1 MNEYGYY
8 CRPELVRLLEAIGLD
23 AEYARAEGDYLWRNT
38 ETSNGKIL
46 DLAGG
51 FGANL
56 FGHYHPE
63 LVEEA
68 HRLLHEQVPIM
79 AQGSCRTR
87 ATTLAKTLSGK
98 VGDYVVIF
106 TNSGTETVEA
116 AMKHAYLERQQPVFW
131 ALRDAFH
138 GKTLG
143 SIQLTPTYGKTFRAV
158 GPQVHLLDP
167 GDPGTWEVQE
177 ENAKQIAAAF
187 IEPIQGEGGIKPL
200 PGEFIDWLTGICQE
214 ENIPLVVDEIQSG
227 MGRTGSFLASESL
240 GLDPDYV
247 CLSKAL
253 GGGLAKIGALL
264 IKRERFQD
272 EFSLIHTSTFAE
284 DDLSCGIA
292 LKALEVLERDQLL
305 DRCASLGEQLLQ
317 DLQELRDRFPD
328 EIKAVRG
335 KGLMIGVELQDQSDS
350 PSNTL
355 RTFSQQGYMGYLAT
369 AYLLNAHQIR
379 VAPTLSQ
386 PFTIR
391 IEPSAYIA
399 AQDLSRFVGA
409 LASFCKALRALD
421 LDHLTGYQV
430 GRPLKPVQNFNG
442 QRPYKREKP
451 ATPRKVA
458 FVGHLISPDHLKLWD
473 SSLTGFSNSQ
483 LEKLAG
489 KSAQVLEPTIYDQVN
504 VRSRTGESIHLSFIG
519 LFLTSRQIVHSF
531 QNGDGAWIKG
541 KIENA
546 VALARDE
553 GCQVVGLG
561 GYTSIKTGNGLRV
574 RTKGVALT
582 TGNSLTVGMGLL
594 ALKNAA
600 ARSGISLPDSR
611 LAIVGATGNIAR
623 TYALM
628 MAPLVAE
635 MALIVRVLDS
645 SKIQPLVQELQA
657 INPDISVEVSD
668 NLEILKGSSL
678 IVTASNVAD
687 ALIYPEHLSD
697 QPIVICDISLPDDV
711 APSVKTSRD
720 DIIVIKGGVVRL
732 PPQNEEFIIGGIPLE
747 EGHVYACMG
756 ETLLMGLEGKTTH
769 GSYGQINPE
778 NVEWTLSVAEKHGF
792 TLGRLKKES
801 SY

>member
-8 CRPELVRLLEAIGLD
+8 CRPELVRLLEAISLD
-23 AEYARAEGDYLWRNT
+23 VEYTRAEGDYLWQNT
-38 ETSNGKIL
+38 ENPAGKIL

-56 FGHYHPE
+56 FGHHHPE

-68 HRLLHEQVPIM
+68 HRLLDEHVPIM

-87 ATTLAKTLSGK
+87 AAKLAKTLSGK
-98 VGDYVVIF
+98 LGDSVVIF
-106 TNSGTETVEA
+106 TNSGTETIEA
-116 AMKHAYLERQQPVFW
+116 AMKHAYLEREQPTFW
-131 ALRDAFH
+131 ALRGAFH

-143 SIQLTPTYGKTFRAV
+143 SIQLTPSYGQSFHRI
-158 GPQVHLLDP
+158 GPRVQLLDP
-167 GDPGTWEVQE
+167 SDRSSWQAQE
-177 ENAKQIAAAF
+177 RTAKHIAAAF

-200 PGEFIDWLTGICQE
+200 PGDFIEWLTEICRQE
-214 ENIPLVVDEIQSG
+214 GIPLVVDEIQTG

-240 GLDPDYV
+240 GIDPDYI

-253 GGGLAKIGALL
+253 GGGVAKIGALL
-264 IKRERFQD
+264 IKRERFVD

-284 DDLSCGIA
+284 DDLACGIS
-292 LKALEVLERDQLL
+292 LKALEILERDKLA
-305 DRCASLGEQLLQ
+305 DRCRNLGEQLLH
-317 DLQELRDRFPD
+317 DLNALGKRYPN

-335 KGLMIGVELQDQSDS
+335 KGLMIGVELQEQSNS
-350 PSNTL
+350 SSNTL
-355 RTFSQQGYMGYLAT
+355 RILSQQGYMGYLAA
-369 AYLLNAHQIR
+369 AYLLNVHGIR

-391 IEPSAYIA
+391 IEPSAYIP
-399 AQDLSRFVGA
+399 AQELSRFVDA
-409 LASFCKALRALD
+409 LASFCEAIQALD
-421 LDHLTGYQV
+421 VDHLTGYQV
-430 GRPLKPVQNFNG
+430 GRPLRSIQNHKN
-442 QRPYKREKP
+442 QRSLKREKP
-451 ATPRKVA
+451 ANPRKVA
-458 FVGHLISPDHLKLWD
+458 FVGHLISPEHLKLWD
-473 SSLTGFSNSQ
+473 SSLKSFSKSQ
-483 LEKLAG
+483 LEQLVG
-489 KSAQVLEPTIYDQVN
+489 KTSQVLEPAIYDQVN

-519 LFLTSRQIVHSF
+519 LYMTSRQIVHSF
-531 QNGDGAWIKG
+531 RNGDGSWIKG
-541 KIENA
+541 KIEDA

-574 RTKGVALT
+574 RTTGVALT

-600 ARSGISLPDSR
+600 RESGIPIADSR

-623 TYALM
+623 TYAVM

-635 MALIVRVLDS
+635 MALVVRVLDS
-645 SKIQPLVQELQA
+645 PKVQPLVEDLQA
-657 INPDISVEVSD
+657 VNPDISLEVSD
-668 NLEILKGSSL
+668 SLDVLKGSSL

-687 ALIYPEHLSD
+687 ALIYPEHLDD

-711 APSVKTSRD
+711 APSVKTSRNN
-720 DIIVIKGGVVRL
+720 ITVIKGGIVRL
-732 PPQNEEFIIGGIPLE
+732 PPYNEDFIIGGIPLE
-747 EGHVYACMG
+747 KGHVYACMG
-756 ETLLMGLEGKTTH
+756 ETLLMGLEGRTTH
-769 GSYGQINPE
+769 GSYGQIAPE
-778 NVEWTLSVAEKHGF
+778 DVDWTLSVADKHGF